1 MALCNMCMRRCIQK
15 VIPFRTD
22 TYIDALVSKLADEGI
37 RYARE
42 MVQATKAS
50 VEMKLSSNQSFKM
63 GEVND
68 CLTIWSAVQ
77 RSVEIEADIKQGI
90 RQGPHHYCAHVNH
103 DDASRK
109 RKHGSLSREESDAY
123 SRSTKI
129 RRHSTSAFVST
140 AYSSHEHVKQEPVA
154 EEDLKSDLW
163 KAIEAGDDASVADLL
178 HQGADA
184 EERYKGWTPLMK
196 AAEEDHVDIARMLLD
211 ASVDINAV
219 NKKGRTAVFCSGTI
233 KSSVPKA
240 RNSSRDSSSTSPT
253 RC

>member
-1 MALCNMCMRRCIQK
+1 MCMRRCIQK

-129 RRHSTSAFVST
+129 RHHSTSAFVST
-140 AYSSHEHVKQEPVA
+140 AYPSHQHVKQEPVA

-240 RNSSRDSSSTSPT
+240 RNSSRHSSSTSTT